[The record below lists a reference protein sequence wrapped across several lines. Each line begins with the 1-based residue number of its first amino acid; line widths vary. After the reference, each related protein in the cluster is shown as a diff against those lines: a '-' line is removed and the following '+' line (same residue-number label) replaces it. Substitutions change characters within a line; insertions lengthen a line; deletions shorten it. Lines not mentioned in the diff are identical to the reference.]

1 MVPSIGNITYHIQ
14 RLWRVHAIVIG
25 TSRRRRE
32 TSDVVRWY
40 DIVGDIIPEGV
51 VSCSWLATHRSCR
64 STKNRNCN
72 NISLRRRRRYEDV
85 GVRRVVRT
93 TCIFQFMTMYC
104 GNIRGKRGQRLVS
117 LMPIAIKNH
126 GRANIEHIN
135 PHFYILPLISKPGK
149 TVVLQTMSSGDGGG
163 GFEAW
168 SGCRW
173 WEMVQ

>member
-104 GNIRGKRGQRLVS
+104 GNIRGKRGHRLVS
-117 LMPIAIKNH
+117 LMPIAIFIMVGQILNTDSFWHPTTDFKA
-126 GRANIEHIN
+126 GKDGGAANDVN
-135 PHFYILPLISKPGK
+135 
-149 TVVLQTMSSGDGGG
+149 GDGGG

-168 SGCRW
+168 SGSRW